1 MSTSL
6 EIKVSAAREVVLAL
20 DRAIRTR
27 RLYPSHNARSTE
39 ATESLVA
46 KFLRFFDVQTYL
58 RLSIGAEEIRFE
70 DNVLLKG
77 IPRPPNIP
85 FSLWVDGLR
94 ELRFHRGLS
103 RDEILEFLA
112 IVGMDPKEVRE
123 QGTDY
128 VWLLWAREF
137 SAIDCGAVDEFD
149 PDEMPLEASGEFADE
164 IREASKRIGQR
175 VGAILADLE
184 EVEEENE
191 PAFRGLKGK
200 KYGGDLGPRQVA
212 TAASLRGEAT
222 YPRQVEEVF
231 TADLRTVSERIRAT
245 LESDNVGGALSRAL
259 TALGHLPGGSTPVD
273 LAALVKGFAQ
283 YYSARKDFSAIGHL
297 LGDLNAIADSV
308 GVSREEVW
316 KGLEGKAL
324 ASELVEFLNLRSP
337 DDMKG
342 FLRFLD
348 SLGQRAGQVI
358 CEIYPDIASA
368 RTRATLAQYLAK
380 SGQSLGPALRGLLQ
394 AGDRVLAEVLDLV
407 GSVHPTELV
416 KDLQEFVRHPSLEV
430 RMQTIEVL
438 SRIEGYERTKIL
450 VSLLD
455 DPDPRI
461 RIRVLEAL
469 SATRDPGIVI
479 YLTEWVG
486 RADFRERVWDEKV
499 AAFAG
504 LALVRGNASIP
515 FLEKHAMAKLPRRR
529 RAEASE
535 TAQAAVA
542 AIRKIGTAT
551 ARTALERIAGSAH
564 DPVGAYARMVLRN

>member
-6 EIKVSAAREVVLAL
+6 EVKVGAAREVVLAL

-27 RLYPSHNARSTE
+27 RLYPSHNTRSAE

-58 RLSIGAEEIRFE
+58 RLSIGVEEIRFE
-70 DNVLLKG
+70 DHVLLKG

-103 RDEILEFLA
+103 RDEVLEFLA

-149 PDEMPLEASGEFADE
+149 PEEMPLEVQGEFAEE
-164 IREASKRIGQR
+164 IREASRRIGQR

-184 EVEEENE
+184 DVEEGSE
-191 PAFRGLKGK
+191 PAFRGLRGRKS
-200 KYGGDLGPRQVA
+200 GGDHGPRQVA
-212 TAASLRGEAT
+212 TAASLRGEASFS
-222 YPRQVEEVF
+222 RRVEEAF
-231 TADLRTVSERIRAT
+231 TTDLPAVSARIRAT

-259 TALGHLPGGSTPVD
+259 TALGHLPGGSTTVD
-273 LAALVKGFAQ
+273 LGALVKGFAQ
-283 YYSARKDFSAIGHL
+283 YYSARKDYSAIGHL

-316 KGLEGKAL
+316 KGLEGPAL
-324 ASELVEFLNLRSP
+324 ACELVEFLNLRSP

-348 SLGQRAGQVI
+348 SLGPRSGAVV
-358 CEIYPDIASA
+358 CEIYPQIAST
-368 RTRATLAQYLAK
+368 RTRAVLAQYIAK

-394 AGDRVLAEVLDLV
+394 AGDRMLAEVLDLV
-407 GSVHPTELV
+407 GSVRPAELV
-416 KDLQEFVRHPSLEV
+416 LDLQEFVRHPSFEV
-430 RMQTIEVL
+430 RAQTIEVL
-438 SRIEGYERTKIL
+438 SRIEGYERTKVL

-479 YLTEWVG
+479 FLTEWVG
-486 RADFRERVWDEKV
+486 REDFRERVWDEKV
-499 AAFAG
+499 AAFA
-504 LALVRGNASIP
+504 AIAVVRGNASIP
-515 FLEKHAMAKLPRRR
+515 FLERHAMGRLPRRG
-529 RAEASE
+529 RAQASE
-535 TAQAAVA
+535 TAQAAIA

-551 ARTALERIAGSAH
+551 ARTALERIAGAAQ
-564 DPVGAYARMVLRN
+564 DPVGEYARTVLKS